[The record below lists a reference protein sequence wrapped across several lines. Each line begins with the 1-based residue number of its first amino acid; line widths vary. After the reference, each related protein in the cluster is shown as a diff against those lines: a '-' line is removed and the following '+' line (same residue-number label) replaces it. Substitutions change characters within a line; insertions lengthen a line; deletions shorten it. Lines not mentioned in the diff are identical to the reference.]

1 MDRFYPPTA
10 PREAGRTIGAARLAD
25 GASDRW
31 SSLHF
36 WRTRFFSLGR
46 AEVVRSSVRDNS
58 PRRRSIDRR
67 AKTRHVVHRASF
79 VRGAPLAVRRMR
91 WLGLGRKAG
100 LAPYVAVVV
109 GVVSGH
115 YLFAEPL
122 REHFAKTRP
131 PPGA

>member
-1 MDRFYPPTA
+1 
-10 PREAGRTIGAARLAD
+10 
-25 GASDRW
+25 
-31 SSLHF
+31 
-36 WRTRFFSLGR
+36 
-46 AEVVRSSVRDNS
+46 
-58 PRRRSIDRR
+58 
-67 AKTRHVVHRASF
+67 
-79 VRGAPLAVRRMR
+79 MR